1 LKSKHLKGHI
11 LKIPVIPNFKN
22 ALFEFPNFRNIRGH
36 NGVNLMRTQ
45 YMEKLLLLFAV
56 ILTVTACDKDE
67 FETKPQIKIISVSN
81 ATLPRPSTGPTFST
95 FLLEFTDKEG
105 DVDSSIVVA
114 RQRLNARSTTQ
125 VQSEKFIVP
134 EFPDKRQGEI
144 ELTLSGTIH
153 LSKNFTALRIPGTA
167 DQFEPDTIRVSFV
180 LADKKGNRSDTAS
193 TTVYVLR

>member
-1 LKSKHLKGHI
+1 
-11 LKIPVIPNFKN
+11 
-22 ALFEFPNFRNIRGH
+22 
-36 NGVNLMRTQ
+36 MRTQ

-81 ATLPRPSTGPTFST
+81 ETLPRPSTGPTYT
-95 FLLEFTDKEG
+95 TILLGFTDKEG
-105 DVDSSIVVA
+105 DVDSSIVFA
-114 RQRLNARSTTQ
+114 RQRLNKRST
-125 VQSEKFIVP
+125 VPIQSEKFIVP

-180 LADKKGNRSDTAS
+180 LADKKGNRSDSVS

>member
-1 LKSKHLKGHI
+1 
-11 LKIPVIPNFKN
+11 
-22 ALFEFPNFRNIRGH
+22 
-36 NGVNLMRTQ
+36 MRTQ